1 MPENERIVLQ
11 EIREDIV
18 FIKTTLTNI
27 TTNLDLKL
35 VNLEEKIKVANHR
48 IDDLEDQNKWLWRS
62 VVGTVIAGVIALIL
76 K

>member
-1 MPENERIVLQ
+1 MPEESSNVLQ

-27 TTNLDLKL
+27 TANLDLKL
-35 VNLEEKIKVANHR
+35 VTLEEKIKVANHR
-48 IDDLEDQNKWLWRS
+48 ISDLEDQNKWLWKT
-62 VVGTVIAGVIALIL
+62 VVGAILAGVIAVYF